1 MATWRDE
8 NISPS
13 VTQETDAALVS
24 LGQRGCVCVYDAGS
38 NANGNF
44 AAVQCITDCVFDIL
58 DTVNGSGDDSPFY
71 IFCDNGLS
79 FPAGTIFYAP
89 FTAVGASS
97 GSFIAYK
104 A

>member
-1 MATWRDE
+1 MAFLNE

-24 LGQRGCVCVYDAGS
+24 LGQRGCVCIYDASGS
-38 NANGNF
+38 ATGNF
-44 AAVQCITDCVFDIL
+44 AAVQCITDCIFSTL
-58 DTVNGSGDDSPFY
+58 NTVNGSSENSPF
-71 IFCDNGLS
+71 FPFVDSNLS
-79 FPAGTIFYAP
+79 IPAGTIFYAP
-89 FTAVGASS
+89 FILVDANS